1 MDTSIYQDIWMF
13 LFKVT
18 GFSLAL
24 LSMVLYSLYM
34 VPRKKSS
41 IPQSVYTLWMGIGIL
56 FSTTILGVTTGGLQ
70 LVKPMDYVMMFI
82 CGVVWATG
90 SDAYCRAVSLIGLSR
105 STPIKNI
112 SAAIGTLLGI
122 AVFGEFSL
130 SNIHPLIMAGLGSI
144 AVVASAT
151 ILGRV
156 ENIDESTNSEVL
168 ENPESDK
175 RTLIKGVLFALWAAV
190 AYTIYTVPMKII
202 YAHHVTPSAF
212 LLYMGHG
219 CFIGMVLIG
228 IIDTRMKGRSIRGY
242 FTGSNLPNWKAS
254 LAPQLSGAMWAL
266 GSLFANIA
274 VKHIGVAITWPITKS
289 TLFAV
294 AYGVFVLKEVDV
306 SKNKRDLYIGL
317 ILSVVGIVLLAMALG

>member
-1 MDTSIYQDIWMF
+1 ML
-13 LFKVT
+13 LFKLT
-18 GFSLAL
+18 GFILAL
-24 LSMVLYSLYM
+24 LSMILYSLYM

-41 IPQSVYTLWMGIGIL
+41 IPQSVYTLWMGVGIL
-56 FSTTILGVTTGGLQ
+56 ISTTILGATTGGLQ
-70 LVKPMDYVMMFI
+70 LVSPVDYVLMFV
-82 CGVVWATG
+82 CGIVWATG
-90 SDAYCRAVSLIGLSR
+90 SDAYCRAVRSIGLSR

-112 SAAIGTLLGI
+112 SAALGTLIGI

-130 SNIHPLIMAGLGSI
+130 SKIHPLIMAGLGSI

-156 ENIDESTNSEVL
+156 ENIDESINSES
-168 ENPESDK
+168 PESATPDR
-175 RTLIKGVLFALWAAV
+175 RTVIKGVLFALWAAV

-202 YAHHVTPSAF
+202 YSHHVTPSAF

-219 CFIGMVLIG
+219 CFVGMVLIG
-228 IIDTRMKGRSIRGY
+228 IIDTSRKGRSIRSFLKG
-242 FTGSNLPNWKAS
+242 GNLPNWKAS
-254 LAPQLSGAMWAL
+254 IAPQLSGAMWAL

-294 AYGVFVLKEVDV
+294 LYGVYILKEVDV
-306 SKNKRDLYIGL
+306 SKNKRDLYVGL
-317 ILSVVGIVLLAMALG
+317 VLSVVGIVLLAMALG